1 MDQGLGPE
9 LCIFKKSQFLRWRFT
24 EIHSANIKILLICFR
39 ICGSKKR
46 HRAFGFQG
54 GFLRMRILLLGS
66 SGLLGH
72 DCKEVLSNAY
82 EVIAPEREELDI
94 MSWDIVIE
102 KMQKVSPDIVLNCAA
117 FTDVDACEKEH
128 FKVRKA
134 NLEGPRNLAQG
145 SARFNC
151 KVVHISSDY
160 VFDGKKSL
168 PQPYFEDDS
177 IEPLSAYGRS
187 KYESEVAVKENA
199 PNYIIIRSGW
209 LYGVKGKDFIKS
221 ILNNTLG
228 KKRKTLRVVNDQFAS
243 PTWSYRLAMQIK
255 ELIDH
260 DAKGT
265 YHATAEGYCTPYEL
279 SQHVFKRLKLKIS
292 LEAISLNDYKHAA
305 KRPQNCILENRLLK
319 KQGLNVMVDWKEDL
333 DVFLDQF
340 GKDLVKEA
348 RKGKK

>member
-1 MDQGLGPE
+1 MDEGEDFQEAPAPMKG
-9 LCIFKKSQFLRWRFT
+9 IFT
-24 EIHSANIKILLICFR
+24 EIHGANLNILLICFR
-39 ICGSKKR
+39 ICGNGKER
-46 HRAFGFQG
+46 VFGIQG
-54 GFLRMRILLLGS
+54 GLLRMRILLLGS
-66 SGLLGH
+66 SGLLGN
-72 DCKEVLSNAY
+72 DCKEVLSSAH
-82 EVIAPEREELDI
+82 EVIAPDRDELDI
-94 MSWDIVIE
+94 ISWDVVIE

-128 FKVRKA
+128 FRVRKA

-151 KVVHISSDY
+151 KIVHISSDY

-209 LYGVKGKDFIKS
+209 LYGIKGKDFIKS
-221 ILNNTLG
+221 ILQNTLG
-228 KKRKTLRVVNDQFAS
+228 KRRKTLKVVNDQFVS

-265 YHATAEGYCTPYEL
+265 YHATAEGYCTPYDL
-279 SQHVFKRLKLKIS
+279 SQYIFKKLKLKIS
-292 LEAISLNDYKHAA
+292 LEPLSLNSDKSLA
-305 KRPQNCILENRLLK
+305 KRPKNCILENRLLK
-319 KQGLNVMVDWKEDL
+319 KQGLNVMVDWKEDV
-333 DVFLDQF
+333 DAFLDEF
-340 GKDLVKEA
+340 GKVLVKEA
-348 RKGKK
+348 RKGKKG